1 MCSVYKQL
9 VTMCT
14 GISSYSKEP
23 PELVRRR
30 DVVVRSCDMSRSGH
44 VLYIISASHYYDYWY
59 EVCNV
64 KAET

>member
-44 VLYIISASHYYDYWY
+44 VLYNIGVSLLYYWY
-59 EVCNV
+59 EVGNV

>member
-30 DVVVRSCDMSRSGH
+30 DVVVRSCDMSRSGQTY
-44 VLYIISASHYYDYWY
+44 YIISASHYYI
-59 EVCNV
+59 
-64 KAET
+64 TGMR

>member
-44 VLYIISASHYYDYWY
+44 VLYNTLASHYYITGMRYD
-59 EVCNV
+59 V
-64 KAET
+64 T

>member
-44 VLYIISASHYYDYWY
+44 VLTTKDIISVLYYFITGMRY
-59 EVCNV
+59 V
-64 KAET
+64 